1 MAADPSGATIPRVPH
16 LVPHLK
22 ALLAVLL
29 GEGAAFESCRQTYMA
44 TAAALAAAG
53 RGRAVASRV
62 GQAEAYWAPTSDLLT
77 EGMLL
82 GLVEQQTLP
91 SARQYIPRHADRIY
105 RLTAEGEALAAM
117 AADDAAFTTYV
128 VDRVLNSHP
137 SFRAFIFALHQ
148 APLVL
153 PVFDVSD
160 IESATSV
167 QELAERAA
175 AEISTSGTEPVSA
188 HQVAETIR
196 VWTRRRFEGRVD
208 DKPPSRKARAEVVT
222 EACAAA
228 ALEARGIGGG
238 PSDLKNLR
246 AWGSNFRVTDQ
257 SRYVNGAVGPFTVWL
272 AADLDNVRPEN
283 FVVDDAKPTVSMA
296 MATLVMP
303 VGPAAGLAIRRRGF
317 AAHADAITDAVIAA
331 YFRQAEGSALQAPY
345 LPIHQVRAEAAF
357 RCGVVRVLVDRVIE
371 GLVNGTIARDG
382 FRVELRIRSDGDHP
396 DSEPVYSR
404 GGSPRYSMSIAR
416 RGAEAP
422 GGAS

>member
-1 MAADPSGATIPRVPH
+1 M
-16 LVPHLK
+16 
-22 ALLAVLL
+22 
-29 GEGAAFESCRQTYMA
+29 FEACRQTYMS
-44 TAAALAAAG
+44 TAASLAAAG

-62 GQAEAYWAPTSDLLT
+62 GQAEAYWAPTSDLLA

-82 GLVEQQTLP
+82 GLVDQETLP
-91 SARQYIPRHADRIY
+91 SARQYIVRHAGRVY
-105 RLTAEGEALAAM
+105 RLTSEGEVAAEL

-137 SFRAFIFALHQ
+137 SFRAFIFALHR

-160 IESATSV
+160 IESANSV
-167 QELAERAA
+167 QELADRAA
-175 AEISTSGTEPVSA
+175 AEINTAGSVLTAE
-188 HQVAETIR
+188 QVAETIR
-196 VWTRRRFEGRVD
+196 AWSRRRFEGRVD
-208 DKPPSRKARAEVVT
+208 DNPPSRKARAEVVT

-283 FVVDDAKPTVSMA
+283 FVDAKPTVAMA
-296 MATLVMP
+296 MATLIVP
-303 VGPAAGLAIRRRGF
+303 EGPGAGLAIRRRGF
-317 AAHADAITDAVIAA
+317 AAHANAIADAVIAA
-331 YFRQAEGSALQAPY
+331 YFHQAEGSALQAPY

-371 GLVNGTIARDG
+371 GLVNGTIVRDG

-416 RGAEAP
+416 TGAEAP

>member
-1 MAADPSGATIPRVPH
+1 M
-16 LVPHLK
+16 
-22 ALLAVLL
+22 
-29 GEGAAFESCRQTYMA
+29 
-44 TAAALAAAG
+44 
-53 RGRAVASRV
+53 ASRV
-62 GQAEAYWAPTSDLLT
+62 GQAEAYWAPTSDLLA

-82 GLVEQQTLP
+82 GLVEQETLP
-91 SARQYIPRHADRIY
+91 SARQYIARHASRVY
-105 RLTAEGEALAAM
+105 RLTSEGDAAADL
-117 AADDAAFTTYV
+117 AADDASFTTYV

-148 APLVL
+148 SPLVL
-153 PVFDVSD
+153 PVFDISD

-167 QELAERAA
+167 LQLAERAA
-175 AEISTSGTEPVSA
+175 ADINTSGSVVTAE
-188 HQVAETIR
+188 QVAETIR
-196 VWTRRRFEGRVD
+196 VWSRRRFEGRVD
-208 DKPPSRKARAEVVT
+208 DNPPSRKARAEVVT

-283 FVVDDAKPTVSMA
+283 FVVDAKPTVSMA
-296 MATLVMP
+296 MATPIVLD
-303 VGPAAGLAIRRRGF
+303 GPGAGLAIRRRGY
-317 AAHADAITDAVIAA
+317 AAHADAIADAVLAA
-331 YFRQAEGSALQAPY
+331 YFRQAEGSALQTPY

-371 GLVNGTIARDG
+371 GLVNGTIGRDG

-396 DSEPVYSR
+396 ESEPVYSR

-416 RGAEAP
+416 RGSEAP